1 MSDKMKLVYFNGR
14 GLAETSRLLL
24 AVNKAEYEDFR
35 YPLKII
41 DWATHNMEREEFLR
55 DKNDGK
61 LTHSLNKVP
70 FLEVN
75 GQVLSQSKS
84 IERYLATTFNMM
96 GDTPLEAARI
106 DSLAECVR
114 DFKDAYQS
122 VRKLPADEKEDGM
135 KKWFSETLVERLEL
149 LENLLCK
156 EHEHFSVGRRMSLAD
171 VVLFSFITQFF
182 DAKESA
188 WDATS
193 TTPKLRAV
201 VEHLKTNN
209 ELQHWLETRPETP
222 F

>member
-1 MSDKMKLVYFNGR
+1 MTTKMKLVYFNGR

-24 AVNKAEYEDFR
+24 AINKAEYEDFR

-41 DWATHNMEREEFLR
+41 DWATHNMEREEFLQ
-55 DKNDGK
+55 DKKENK
-61 LTHSLNKVP
+61 LVQSLNKVP

-122 VRKLPADEKEDGM
+122 VRKLPEDEKEAGM
-135 KKWFSETLVERLEL
+135 KKWFSETLVERFEL

-171 VVLFSFITQFF
+171 VVLFAFITQFF
-182 DAKESA
+182 DNTESA
-188 WDATS
+188 WNATS
-193 TTPKLRAV
+193 TTPKLRAII
-201 VEHLKTNN
+201 EHLQMNK
-209 ELQHWLETRPETP
+209 ELQHWLKTRPETP